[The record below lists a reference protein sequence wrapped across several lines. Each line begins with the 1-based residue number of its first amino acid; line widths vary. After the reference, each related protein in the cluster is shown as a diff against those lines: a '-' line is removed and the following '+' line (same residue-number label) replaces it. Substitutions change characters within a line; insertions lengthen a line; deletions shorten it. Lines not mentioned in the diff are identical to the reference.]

1 MTSGGAKKGKGM
13 DDANEVMDDYDVV
26 CLCLSCFLS
35 SSP

>member
-1 MTSGGAKKGKGM
+1 MASGGAKKGKGM
-13 DDANEVMDDYDVV
+13 DDAIEVMDDDDV